1 MINAMFVSLIVVSF
15 VFYLYLKVKQFR
27 SELPIAKKWY
37 ANRALVALGSLLL
50 FFGINQLFLFPS
62 TLTYVISALFIGLG
76 LFTIVNYYKAAKH
89 YGQFV
94 DEEFRLNQ
102 K

>member
-1 MINAMFVSLIVVSF
+1 MINALFVSFIVVSF

-27 SELPIAKKWY
+27 SEYPIAKKWY
-37 ANRALVALGSLLL
+37 ANRAHMALGSLL
-50 FFGINQLFLFPS
+50 FSFGLNHIFLFPS
-62 TLTYVISALFIGLG
+62 TITYVISALFIGLG
-76 LFTIVNYYKAAKH
+76 LFSMVHYYKAAKH

-94 DEEFRLNQ
+94 EEEFRLNQ